1 MTDMAIM
8 LDIETTGTDTG
19 SCKLLQIAM
28 LPIEF
33 KDGYFHPY
41 FPKIASLEIDNFN
54 VNKNGF
60 VFTQAYKGPISEWG
74 QKYQFDLYQKCA
86 SVQEVRP
93 LSVRAEMLSYIK
105 TIGCPTPFT
114 AAGKNLGVFDMPILQ
129 RLQYLTRSD
138 FHYRL
143 EDMSGCFKLAQRVTG
158 KTKEE
163 LEKIA
168 REVCPVT
175 HTVPGGAHEA
185 LYDCYDQTN
194 VYNGLI
200 KFMRDLNK
208 N

>member
-1 MTDMAIM
+1 MMI
-8 LDIETTGTDTG
+8 DIETTGTDVDKC
-19 SCKLLQIAM
+19 SLLQIGI
-28 LPIEF
+28 LPLEY
-33 KDGYFHPY
+33 KDGYFYPY
-41 FPKIASLEIDNFN
+41 TPKIASLEIENFN
-54 VNKNGF
+54 ITEKGF

-93 LSVRAEMLSYIK
+93 LSVRAEMLSYMK
-105 TIGCPTPFT
+105 VIGSPLPFI
-114 AAGKNLGVFDMPILQ
+114 AAGKNLGIFDMPILQ
-129 RLQYLTRSD
+129 RLQYFTRSD

-168 REVCPVT
+168 REVCPVP
-175 HTVPGGAHEA
+175 HVVAGAAHDA

-194 VYNGLI
+194 IYNGLI
-200 KFMRDLNK
+200 KYMRDLAQ
-208 N
+208 